1 MKYLKY
7 WIMTLLLII
16 GLTFPNNTN
25 NELSYNNIEN
35 NEAGIYPE
43 PYADWDHLIAFDD
56 DGDAECETD
65 ADCAEGEACIEGD
78 CEDGPDTECVTD
90 ADCAEGEACIEGDCE
105 DGNDGGDNTDTG
117 VTLTFG
123 EINFENSTVEL
134 LLSNSETVAG
144 FQFVV
149 ASDNPDFILT
159 GASGGLCEEFGLDVH
174 VGDGTNVILSFSEQ
188 GNTIPAG
195 TGVATLLSYTGADA
209 SEICITESIVS
220 NSAGDAFDVT
230 EEGCVDFASLRNGD
244 MNADGTTNVLDIVQ
258 LVGIILSGQYP
269 NETELFMGDIN
280 DDGLLNVLDVI
291 ILVSNILGDN
301 LGRTSPINQSTVE
314 FGNGIVRLSSDGEIA
329 GIQLYTVGEY
339 ETVSTN
345 LPSGWLIQGGNGMIV
360 MVNMDGSTLGKDIV
374 LEYTGN
380 LTVVDALVAD
390 WSGTGM
396 FADKQIIPT
405 SFDLQPAYP
414 NPFNPSTQVEFS
426 VPYTSD
432 VQLIVFNMLGQTVA
446 ELANGQYDSGTYSIS
461 WNAGEA
467 VSGMYFIR
475 INVGEYTQT
484 QKVMLLK

>member
-1 MKYLKY
+1 
-7 WIMTLLLII
+7 
-16 GLTFPNNTN
+16 
-25 NELSYNNIEN
+25 
-35 NEAGIYPE
+35 
-43 PYADWDHLIAFDD
+43 
-56 DGDAECETD
+56 
-65 ADCAEGEACIEGD
+65 
-78 CEDGPDTECVTD
+78 
-90 ADCAEGEACIEGDCE
+90 
-105 DGNDGGDNTDTG
+105 
-117 VTLTFG
+117 
-123 EINFENSTVEL
+123 
-134 LLSNSETVAG
+134 
-144 FQFVV
+144 
-149 ASDNPDFILT
+149 
-159 GASGGLCEEFGLDVH
+159 
-174 VGDGTNVILSFSEQ
+174 
-188 GNTIPAG
+188 
-195 TGVATLLSYTGADA
+195 
-209 SEICITESIVS
+209 
-220 NSAGDAFDVT
+220 
-230 EEGCVDFASLRNGD
+230 

-269 NETELFMGDIN
+269 NETELFMGDLN

-301 LGRTSPINQSTVE
+301 LGRTPPINQSTVE

-380 LTVVDALVAD
+380 LTVVDALVSD

-446 ELANGQYDSGTYSIS
+446 ELANGQYDSGTYSIF